1 MLSLYTT
8 IMSSRI
14 LGSASPLAKYLCR
27 SQQVVYPAWRAA
39 STQAERKVKVN
50 VPETVVS
57 TLPNGMT
64 VATESLGTPTC
75 TVGLWI
81 DVGSRYETAKN
92 NGVAHFLEHMFFK
105 GTGKRSRTQLELEV
119 ENMGAHLNAYTSR
132 ETTVFYAK
140 CLSKDVEKAMDIL
153 SDIIQNSKL
162 DEQDIERER
171 DVILREMEE
180 VETNMQEVIFDHLH
194 ATAYQGTPL
203 GRTILGPTQN
213 IKSLKRQDLTNFIKT
228 HYTPSRFVLAGA
240 GGVEHQKLKD
250 LGEKYFG
257 NLGKT
262 DDTSLQ
268 KDVSFKEPCRFTG
281 GDVRIRDDFMPLCHV
296 AIAVETC
303 GWKDPDNI
311 PLMIANMACGSW
323 DRSMMGGKDLVSLL
337 ATKFASNPAAHS
349 FMSFNTN
356 YSDTGLWGAYFIGE
370 GQQMQLITDY
380 ITTEWVRICQM
391 ISDVEVER
399 AKNVL
404 KANMRLQLDGTTPIC
419 EDIGRQMLA
428 YGRRVPLEEME
439 YRIDAVT
446 PQKVKDTCIKYIYD
460 RCPALATVG
469 PCGAVPD
476 YPSLR
481 SDFYWLRY

>member
-1 MLSLYTT
+1 MLPCNTT
-8 IMSSRI
+8 IMSSRL
-14 LGSASPLAKYLCR
+14 LGSARPLGKYVCR
-27 SQQVVYPAWRAA
+27 SQQVMVPGWRAA
-39 STQAERKVKVN
+39 STQTQMKVN

-57 TLPNGMT
+57 TLPNGMR
-64 VATESLGTPTC
+64 VATESLGSPTC
-75 TVGLWI
+75 TVGLWV

-92 NGVAHFLEHMFFK
+92 NGAAHFLEHMFFK

-140 CLSKDVEKAMDIL
+140 CLSSDVEKAMDIL
-153 SDIIQNSKL
+153 SDIIQSSKL

-194 ATAYQGTPL
+194 ATAFQGTPL

-213 IKSLKRQDLTNFIKT
+213 IKSLSKLDLTNFIKT

-240 GGVEHQKLKD
+240 GGIDHQQMKD

-262 DDTSLQ
+262 EESSLQ
-268 KDVSFKEPCRFTG
+268 KDLSFMEPCRFTG
-281 GDVRIRDDFMPLCHV
+281 GDVRVRDDFMPLCHV
-296 AIAVETC
+296 AMAVETC

-311 PLMIANMACGSW
+311 PLLIANMAVGNW
-323 DRSMMGGKDLVSLL
+323 DRSMMGGKDLASRL
-337 ATKFASNPAAHS
+337 AVKFVSNPAAHS
-349 FMSFNTN
+349 FMSFNTS

-370 GQQMQLITDY
+370 GKQMMQITDCV
-380 ITTEWVRICQM
+380 ISEWVRLCHM
-391 ISDVEVER
+391 ITDQEVER

-404 KANMRLQLDGTTPIC
+404 KASTRQSLDGTTPIC

-439 YRIDAVT
+439 YRIDAIT
-446 PQKVKDTCIKYIYD
+446 PQKVKDVCSKYIYD
-460 RCPALATVG
+460 RCPALAAVG
-469 PCGAVPD
+469 PTGAVPD
-476 YPSLR
+476 YASLR
-481 SDFYWLRY
+481 SEFYWIRY